1 MIDVK
6 AAREVL
12 SEAVNILADPH
23 HANDFDGSWERAL
36 LQTINDALLSLKE
49 LVQIFDADNGKSP

>member
-12 SEAVNILADPH
+12 SEAVNTLTDPH

-36 LQTINDALLSLKE
+36 LQTISDAMISLKE
-49 LVQIFDADNGKSP
+49 LGQILDAEDF